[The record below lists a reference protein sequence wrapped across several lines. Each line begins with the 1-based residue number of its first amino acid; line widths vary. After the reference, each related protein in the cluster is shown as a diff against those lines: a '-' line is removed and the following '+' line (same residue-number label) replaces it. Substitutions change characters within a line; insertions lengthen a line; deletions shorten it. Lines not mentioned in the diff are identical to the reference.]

1 MASSG
6 TDWGDFLTITWSD
19 NSARTRKECN
29 KWGREKY
36 WSYNLGYTLGGHHED
51 LEGLTHDDEKED
63 LEDHLGGDVTTTAI
77 ATLTTDQLQ
86 KYLHISI
93 ASLSEYTNTV
103 TFWSMEYDD
112 DGQRCALERSISV
125 DKPGLDPMT
134 EYTTES
140 DEPFS
145 APEYTSA
152 LLISS
157 LGDSVNIDDET
168 GLITQGTFRIHWDN
182 LNNREAWDDGTKH
195 QFDAIEEFD
204 VSGSIFLQK
213 EVAEEGTTKFF
224 SYSPINTGQNQT
236 DPTFREVAHA
246 MAPSAPTEVTPPSY
260 LKNYLW
266 GAGCGHL
273 HYKEGGTEYSITP
286 GEGTWHEDFVW
297 DVEPFLSVHGILVY
311 EYSHGGEWTGTV
323 KVTIDKNAYTE
334 DEQEEFWNECNDIST
349 SVAEAVPTFDVFY
362 GEVEENAI
370 KDKYNDY
377 NGNLSQYISD
387 LLDKLVTK
395 AVTGLNQSKSKYT
408 FKRIDTNRKFK
419 KINASAFAKDKRAEE
434 PESVEASAT
443 RVEPM
448 LSPPDSGVY

>member
-1 MASSG
+1 MASSDTPPSYLKNYLWGENCGHLHYKDGG
-6 TDWGDFLTITWSD
+6 TEYSITPGVGSWGSIPDSFQW
-19 NSARTRKECN
+19 
-29 KWGREKY
+29 
-36 WSYNLGYTLGGHHED
+36 
-51 LEGLTHDDEKED
+51 
-63 LEDHLGGDVTTTAI
+63 
-77 ATLTTDQLQ
+77 DQEPL
-86 KYLHISI
+86 
-93 ASLSEYTNTV
+93 LSSHGILVYEYTNFGERYYEQKIDIDKNAYTEDEQEE
-103 TFWSMEYDD
+103 FWNECS
-112 DGQRCALERSISV
+112 AIS
-125 DKPGLDPMT
+125 
-134 EYTTES
+134 TES
-140 DEPFS
+140 DDADAAS
-145 APEYTSA
+145 EYTSA

-157 LGDSVNIDDET
+157 LGDSVNIGDET

-246 MAPSAPTEVTPPSY
+246 MAPSAPTEIALPSY

-266 GAGCGHL
+266 SPECGHL
-273 HYKEGGTEYSITP
+273 HYKEGGTEYSVTP
-286 GEGTWHEDFVW
+286 GEGSWGSIESGDFVW
-297 DVEPFLSVHGILVY
+297 DVEPFLSTHGILVY
-311 EYSHGGEWTGTV
+311 EYSNFGAWTGTV

-334 DEQEEFWNECNDIST
+334 EEQEEFWIECNDIST

-448 LSPPDSGVY
+448 PSPPDSGVY